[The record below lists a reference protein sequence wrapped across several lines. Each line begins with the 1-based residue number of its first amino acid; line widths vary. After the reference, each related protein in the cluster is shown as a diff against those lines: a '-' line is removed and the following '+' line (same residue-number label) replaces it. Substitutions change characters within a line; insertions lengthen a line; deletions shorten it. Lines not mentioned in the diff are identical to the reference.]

1 MSGKSMTDREEF
13 QQALGF
19 LREKDVL
26 IVESLDR
33 LGRNYDDIGQME
45 QQRLDRKEI
54 GLQVLNLPILNHDLG
69 DPNLQKLIRN
79 MTLQLLSWTAQNEC
93 GEILPVAY
101 QLKSDITYQLLLSR
115 QEIPALWALLNNLN
129 RNKKTSRLENTPLK

>member
-1 MSGKSMTDREEF
+1 MTDREEL

-45 QQRLDRKEI
+45 Q
-54 GLQVLNLPILNHDLG
+54 
-69 DPNLQKLIRN
+69 
-79 MTLQLLSWTAQNEC
+79 
-93 GEILPVAY
+93 
-101 QLKSDITYQLLLSR
+101 
-115 QEIPALWALLNNLN
+115 
-129 RNKKTSRLENTPLK
+129 